1 MNRSLPYF
9 DADAIRRALP
19 MREAVEVMKAAFA
32 ELSSGAAVTPLRS
45 HVELPGRRRVLLM
58 PCFSPAASA
67 LSVKTVTLCDDNPAR
82 GLPRIHALVTL
93 FSGDTGE
100 PTALFDGAS
109 LTALRTGAASGAA
122 TDLLARPD
130 AGVVAILG
138 TGAQARTQLEAM
150 CAVRTIREARLFSPG
165 RERAEAFARETT
177 AATGLAVRVAAT
189 AAEAVRGADIV
200 CAATSASTPV
210 FDDCDLAPGT
220 HINGVGSY
228 QPTMQEV
235 PAETVLRARV
245 IVDHR
250 ESALSEAGDLLVPLR
265 AGRWSAD
272 RIVAELGEL
281 VRGTHPGRTRADQIT
296 FFKSVGNA
304 IQDLHAAA
312 RIAERKGGAAS

>member
-1 MNRSLPYF
+1 
-9 DADAIRRALP
+9 
-19 MREAVEVMKAAFA
+19 
-32 ELSSGAAVTPLRS
+32 
-45 HVELPGRRRVLLM
+45 
-58 PCFSPAASA
+58 
-67 LSVKTVTLCDDNPAR
+67 
-82 GLPRIHALVTL
+82 
-93 FSGDTGE
+93 
-100 PTALFDGAS
+100 
-109 LTALRTGAASGAA
+109 
-122 TDLLARPD
+122 
-130 AGVVAILG
+130 
-138 TGAQARTQLEAM
+138 
-150 CAVRTIREARLFSPG
+150 
-165 RERAEAFARETT
+165 
-177 AATGLAVRVAAT
+177 VRVAAT